1 MVCQGVLLHQG
12 RVDAAGVDPLGFG
25 SPASSVPA
33 VHGSGKD
40 GLGEEGEG
48 EEEADKL
55 GGEGQLPTTWGGTS
69 LTSEILSIFSSI

>member
-1 MVCQGVLLHQG
+1 MVCQGMLLHQG
-12 RVDAAGVDPLGFG
+12 WVDAAGVHPLGFG

-48 EEEADKL
+48 EEEADKEGR
-55 GGEGQLPTTWGGTS
+55 GGEGQLPTTWGGRS
-69 LTSEILSIFSSI
+69 LKI